1 MFLLILEDMMKL
13 IPINYGVLHMR
24 IN

>member
-1 MFLLILEDMMKL
+1 MFLLILEGMMKL